1 MGELVSVIIISYNT
15 EKYINKCIESVIN
28 QTYKNIDIVIVNDGS
43 TDNTASIIQEY
54 VKKDSRINFI
64 NRNQNKGTMYTRV
77 EGFKNAKADYVCF
90 VDSDDWIEENAIE
103 FLYKKIKENNVDL
116 VKGNLKIYDNG
127 KIKQGNREV
136 KKEIILKKEDFNP
149 YVYDLLYNTTF
160 CNSMCGQLIKK
171 EYLSDIINIDSS
183 KIYGEDLQSNLFIY
197 KKINSV
203 MFINNELYIYRANQG
218 SITSTLNEDK
228 LNKKLVDAIDTYYN
242 LYYYLD
248 DEKYKKLAQDK
259 MIMYVTMILIDFA
272 KIKNLSK
279 FIELIGSIAENKQV
293 QEVLSNYN
301 SKIQI
306 STDRFI
312 KTGMNLFMK
321 KHYKTLYRYFKYI
334 YTPVKRIYKVI
345 HF

>member
-1 MGELVSVIIISYNT
+1 MGELVSVIIISYNA
-15 EKYINKCIESVIN
+15 EKYISKCIESVIN

-43 TDNTASIIQEY
+43 TDNTPSIIENY
-54 VKKDSRINFI
+54 ANKDNRINFI
-64 NRNQNKGTMYTRV
+64 NRVQNKGTMYTRV
-77 EGFKNAKADYVCF
+77 EGYINAKADYVCF

-103 FLYKKIKENNVDL
+103 IFLKKLKENNVDL

-127 KIKQGNREV
+127 KIKSGNRIIE
-136 KKEIILKKEDFNP
+136 KETILKKEDFSP

-160 CNSMCGQLIKK
+160 CNSMCGLLIKR
-171 EYLSDIINIDSS
+171 EYLSDIVNIDSS
-183 KIYGEDLQSNLFIY
+183 KIYGEDLQSNLYIY

-203 MFINNELYIYRANQG
+203 MFTNDELYIYRANQG

-228 LNKKLVDAIDTYYN
+228 LNKKLTDAIDTYYN

-259 MIMYVTMILIDFA
+259 MVMYITMILIDFA
-272 KIKNLSK
+272 KIKKISEFVKLAKS
-279 FIELIGSIAENKQV
+279 IEKNKQV

-321 KHYKTLYRYFKYI
+321 RNYKLLYRYFKCVYI
-334 YTPVKRIYKVI
+334 PIKNIYR
-345 HF
+345 FFT